1 MECSD
6 FRDGFSDYFDGTAEP
21 SFVGE
26 ADAHLA
32 ACESCRRYQDVM
44 ARGAELLKGMPP
56 VAVSED
62 FFPRLQHRIYHIEDG
77 AALIHSEATGS
88 WTTVAPAL
96 AIALVLAV
104 AAWSPALIRA
114 PRVALP
120 PVVVSHPEPRLVGVR
135 PPQLWSGGE
144 FAPSSLV
151 TTIEMTP
158 TGWVST
164 VELTS
169 TSFVATVDH
178 GLWDDPRV
186 FVRYSPLTASAA
198 RQTRSIEA
206 PILVSAAG
214 SPR

>member
-1 MECSD
+1 MNCSD
-6 FRDGFSDYFDGTAEP
+6 FRDRFSDYFDGAAEP
-21 SFVGE
+21 SLVGE

-32 ACESCRRYQDVM
+32 ACEGCRRYQDVM
-44 ARGAELLKGMPP
+44 ARGAELLKAMPV

-62 FFPRLQHRIYHIEDG
+62 FFPRLQHRIYHVEDEQALVHS
-77 AALIHSEATGS
+77 AAAGS
-88 WTTVAPAL
+88 GTTVATAL

-104 AAWSPALIRA
+104 AAWSPALVRA

-120 PVVVSHPEPRLVGVR
+120 PVIVSHPEPRLVGVR
-135 PPQLWSGGE
+135 PPQLWSGE
-144 FAPSSLV
+144 LAPASLV

-169 TSFVATVDH
+169 ESFVATIDH

-186 FVRYSPLTASAA
+186 FVRYSPLTATPVRRA
-198 RQTRSIEA
+198 RSIEA
-206 PILVSAAG
+206 PMLISAAG